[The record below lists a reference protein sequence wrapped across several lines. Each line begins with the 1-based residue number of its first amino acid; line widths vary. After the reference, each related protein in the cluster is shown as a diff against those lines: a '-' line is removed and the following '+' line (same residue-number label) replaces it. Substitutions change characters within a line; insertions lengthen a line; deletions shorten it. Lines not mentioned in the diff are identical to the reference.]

1 MVVKTTTRK
10 VKVLELKEK
19 AVSKKQQRFFGMV
32 RAAQKGEGAASPE
45 VAKVAGE
52 ISKKDAKDFAKTK
65 HKGLPEKKKIDEKF
79 GQWKQAVK
87 NRDKAHRKSIGK
99 TKPPKQ
105 GSIKSR
111 VKKGVGRV
119 PLKDVNTPAEKQS
132 MQGVGGFRG
141 VHGSNRKS
149 KAAQGKPAPVVY
161 SYKKKVSEGLSVK
174 DAKKLNK
181 AAALD
186 QSNDPKDQDRARARR
201 TEVDY
206 KDLLRQIN
214 KRKKPMKPALESF
227 EIDKSA
233 HKKAQKKSK
242 MRNLAKGNTN
252 PNEKAAAEKKA
263 GGPKLYGEGVGDA
276 VKKGLKRHK
285 DAVEKKKIKNRKA
298 VPYAALAAEYQP
310 EGEMIEGKTFDAWK
324 KAASNALKRKKEE
337 RKPQKAQ
344 DAGARAKRL
353 LQRKEYASKVS
364 GSTENVP
371 DEMRD

>member
-65 HKGLPEKKKIDEKF
+65 HKGLPEKKKLKEAKLLEKRRTPF
-79 GQWKQAVK
+79 Q
-87 NRDKAHRKSIGK
+87 
-99 TKPPKQ
+99 
-105 GSIKSR
+105 SIKSR
-111 VKKGVGRV
+111 VKKGKHK
-119 PLKDVNTPAEKQS
+119 LYKLDDVNTPAKKQS

-141 VHGSNRKS
+141 VHGANRKS

-263 GGPKLYGEGVGDA
+263 GGPKLYGEGVGDS

-324 KAASNALKRKKEE
+324 KAAANALKRKKEE
-337 RKPQKAQ
+337 RKAQ
-344 DAGARAKRL
+344 PATDAGARAR
-353 LQRKEYASKVS
+353 RKLKDKEHNKYVNFLPA
-364 GSTENVP
+364 E
-371 DEMRD
+371 DD